1 MATLPVT
8 GNTTPETDLQEFRN
22 YFKERFPGT
31 PFADFVNGVYSIDA
45 VSREQWEDIEE
56 FTPYELNISKG
67 ENLFTTPFANG
78 KTYASCF
85 QNGGIGFRQNY
96 PYFDTE
102 SGEIKTLE
110 LEINESRIANG
121 EKPL

>member
-22 YFKERFPGT
+22 YFKKRFPNT
-31 PFADFVNGVYSIDA
+31 PFADYVNGVYSIDA
-45 VSREQWEDIEE
+45 ASREQWEDIEE
-56 FTPYELNISKG
+56 FAPYELNITKG

-85 QNGGIGFRQNY
+85 ENGSIGIRQNY
-96 PYFDTE
+96 PYFDT
-102 SGEIKTLE
+102 SI
-110 LEINESRIANG
+110 R
-121 EKPL
+121 